1 MVKKMRDG
9 GGTQISD
16 EKRGR
21 AYDRARVNEGVA
33 KDYREAKGI
42 TNKPFA
48 KVTELVV
55 NAVQKL
61 KGDSPDGDKPRDR
74 YQTIRDFKGKM
85 SKDAKQKAA
94 TNKAVSVAMDS
105 KYEGKINPPK
115 EPDMGVAKAGMSRMS
130 RPTGPDRKEMAY
142 NRRRSA
148 SEGRTVSK
156 MSMGGKARG
165 MGAATK
171 GGSFSKNG

>member
-1 MVKKMRDG
+1 MEYKMVKKMRAG

-94 TNKAVSVAMDS
+94 TNKAVAVANDS
-105 KYEGKINPPK
+105 KYARAKLTHQKSLMAVLQKQECLARLDLIVRKWHITA
-115 EPDMGVAKAGMSRMS
+115 VALLLKVVQWK
-130 RPTGPDRKEMAY
+130 RKQSSWY
-142 NRRRSA
+142 
-148 SEGRTVSK
+148 GRCYQ
-156 MSMGGKARG
+156 GWLIL
-165 MGAATK
+165 
-171 GGSFSKNG
+171 

>member
-1 MVKKMRDG
+1 MADKS
-9 GGTQISD
+9 T
-16 EKRGR
+16 
-21 AYDRARVNEGVA
+21 
-33 KDYREAKGI
+33 KDKF
-42 TNKPFA
+42 K
-48 KVTELVV
+48 
-55 NAVQKL
+55 NAVKGYVKSGVDAVKSTKL
-61 KGDSPDGDKPRDR
+61 FRAAEN
-74 YQTIRDFKGKM
+74 TA
-85 SKDAKQKAA
+85 KDAKQKAA
-94 TNKAVSVAMDS
+94 TNKAVSIAMDS

-115 EPDMGVAKAGMSRMS
+115 EPDMGVTKARMS

>member
-1 MVKKMRDG
+1 MGNKMVKKMRDG

-115 EPDMGVAKAGMSRMS
+115 EPDMGVTKARIS

-142 NRRRSA
+142 NRRRDA
-148 SEGRTVSK
+148 SEGRTVQK
-156 MSMGGKARG
+156 KSMGGKCRG
-165 MGAATK
+165 MGAATR
-171 GGSFSKNG
+171 GGNYKA